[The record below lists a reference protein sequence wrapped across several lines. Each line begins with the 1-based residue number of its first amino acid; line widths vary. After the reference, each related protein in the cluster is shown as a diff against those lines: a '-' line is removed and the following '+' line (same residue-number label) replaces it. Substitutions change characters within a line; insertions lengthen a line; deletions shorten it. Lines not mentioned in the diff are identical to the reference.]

1 MTHAIQ
7 GGKIT
12 RGIYY
17 GYVFIFLAY
26 LLTPLLITGI
36 LAFNNNSSVSFPWQ
50 GFTLKWFFSTNPDHI
65 GVFGEKRM
73 LDAISMSLSIAL
85 SVTVL
90 STLLGISNAFLFE
103 RENFIGKRF
112 LYLLMLVPLVIPGVV
127 LGISILSFAHRISNT
142 LDTLF
147 GKGAG
152 SFLNPGYWLV
162 VFGQLSFITT
172 LATLVI
178 TARLKRFDK
187 ALEEA
192 AMDLGASRIGA
203 VLLVTFRFL
212 APAIFSA
219 AVISFIYSFNNFN
232 TTYFLIGTKPTLPV
246 LLYSR
251 LRFGI
256 TPEINAVSVLLIIVT
271 GILGISS
278 LLPGREKTG

>member
-12 RGIYY
+12 RSIYY
-17 GYVFIFLAY
+17 TYVFLFLAY
-26 LLTPLLITGI
+26 LLTPLLVTGI

-50 GFTLKWFFSTNPDHI
+50 GFTLKWFFSRTPGAE

-73 LDAISMSLSIAL
+73 VEAIIMSLKIAL

-103 RENFIGKRF
+103 REKFVGKNF
-112 LYLLMLVPLVIPGVV
+112 LYLLMLIPLVIPGVV
-127 LGISILSFAHRISNT
+127 LGISILSFTHRIS
-142 LDTLF
+142 LIFDAAF

-152 SFLNPGYWLV
+152 KFLRPGYWLV
-162 VFGQLSFITT
+162 VLGQLSFITT

-192 AMDLGASRIGA
+192 AMDLGASRVGA
-203 VLLVTFRFL
+203 VILVTFRFL

-256 TPEINAVSVLLIIVT
+256 TPQINAVSVLLMIIT
-271 GILGISS
+271 GILGMSSIIS
-278 LLPGREKTG
+278 GKGK

>member
-17 GYVFIFLAY
+17 AYVFLFLAY

-36 LAFNNNSSVSFPWQ
+36 LAFNTSSSVSFPWQ
-50 GFTLKWFFSTNPDHI
+50 GFTFKWFFSKIPGSK

-73 LDAISMSLSIAL
+73 MEAIMMSLKVAF
-85 SVTVL
+85 SVTIL
-90 STLLGISNAFLFE
+90 STILGILNAFLFE

-112 LYLLMLVPLVIPGVV
+112 LYLLMLIPLVIPGVV
-127 LGISILSFAHRISNT
+127 LGISILSFAHRISII
-142 LDTLF
+142 LDTAL

-152 SFLNPGYWLV
+152 RFLQPGYWLV
-162 VFGQLSFITT
+162 VVGQMSFITT

-178 TARLKRFDK
+178 TARLKRFDM
-187 ALEEA
+187 ATEEA

-212 APAIFSA
+212 APAILSA
-219 AVISFIYSFNNFN
+219 GIVAFLFSFNNFN

-256 TPEINAVSVLLIIVT
+256 TPEINAVSVILIAVT
-271 GILGISS
+271 GLLGLSSILSS
-278 LLPGREKTG
+278 SEK